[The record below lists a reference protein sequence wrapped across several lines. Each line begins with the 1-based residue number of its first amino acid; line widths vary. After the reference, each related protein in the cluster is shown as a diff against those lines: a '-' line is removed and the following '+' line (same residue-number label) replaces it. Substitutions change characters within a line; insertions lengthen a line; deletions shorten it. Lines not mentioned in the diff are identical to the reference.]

1 MKHRAN
7 VLYNDFTYPRDDLT
21 TYRAAELQQ
30 FSFTGQ
36 PHYVVI
42 FNLVVGSSAFFINIF
57 IFTILLIER
66 KRNANIT
73 ELLMINQVSY
83 IYGDDYLPTI

>member
-1 MKHRAN
+1 MTSRAN
-7 VLYNDFTYPRDDLT
+7 VPYNGFTSPGDDLT
-21 TYRAAELQQ
+21 TYRAEELQQ

-36 PHYVVI
+36 PQYVVI
-42 FNLVVGSSAFFINIF
+42 FDLVVGSSAFFINIF

-73 ELLMINQVSY
+73 ELLMINQVSHT
-83 IYGDDYLPTI
+83 YGDDYLPTE